1 MTGDADSPGAPH
13 RMPDAPA
20 AGGGPGD
27 RPSADDRRVRTGL
40 RALVDEMM
48 AQLRLAAAS
57 DAWTDEERARAE
69 ADLARIMGQVRDETF
84 RGRDGA

>member
-1 MTGDADSPGAPH
+1 MTDAS
-13 RMPDAPA
+13 DAA
-20 AGGGPGD
+20 ARDD
-27 RPSADDRRVRTGL
+27 RPASDERRVRTGL
-40 RALVDEMM
+40 RVLVDEMM

-84 RGRDGA
+84 RGRDGV

>member
-1 MTGDADSPGAPH
+1 MTGAPEE
-13 RMPDAPA
+13 
-20 AGGGPGD
+20 
-27 RPSADDRRVRTGL
+27 RRTRAGL

-69 ADLARIMGQVRDETF
+69 ADLARIMGRVRDETF
-84 RGRDGA
+84 RARDGD